1 MTTRA
6 SGPIPTV
13 VVYGASGGVGTTT
26 VAAAMAM
33 LTQAGHDRGHT
44 VLVDFDSRAFDVFG
58 QPPYS
63 DMSEPGATHHLGVH
77 PGIDV
82 VCWPGARF
90 DPMTLPGV
98 LAADPRPAGVNAVI
112 VDAATPSP
120 AAVGA
125 LGRHQP
131 AARTV
136 LVTASTYPAAS
147 AARDHVAAS
156 GAHPDEIVVVD
167 DASRAFGVAH
177 FATWWPEGTQLR
189 VLRRDPAVAEVVDAG
204 LFGLASRPGERIFP
218 HALAELQGSAAL
230 CDSADRRRLWEA
242 LHASRPDSAA
252 AVRQMREWTRQIE
265 GDLGAATAAV
275 PANGNSLRDGCAV
288 CGVEGPGHDPGCPAR
303 TAVPAHRALS
313 AVSGSRNGLSIV

>member
-1 MTTRA
+1 
-6 SGPIPTV
+6 
-13 VVYGASGGVGTTT
+13 
-26 VAAAMAM
+26 MAM

-44 VLVDFDSRAFDVFG
+44 VLVDFDSRAFDVLG

-63 DMSEPGATHHLGVH
+63 DISEPGATHHLGVH
-77 PGIDV
+77 PSIDV
-82 VCWPGARF
+82 VCWPGASF

-98 LAADPRPAGVNAVI
+98 LAADPQPAGVNAVI

-120 AAVGA
+120 AAMGA
-125 LGRHQP
+125 LSRHQP

-136 LVTASTYPAAS
+136 LVTTTTYPAAS
-147 AARDHVAAS
+147 AARDHVTTS

-167 DASRAFGVAH
+167 DSSRAFGVAQ

-189 VLRRDPAVAEVVDAG
+189 VLRRDPAVAEVIDAG
-204 LFGLASRPGERIFP
+204 LFGLASRHGERIFP
-218 HALAELQGSAAL
+218 HALAELQGSAVL

-265 GDLGAATAAV
+265 GDLGAGTAAV
-275 PANGNSLRDGCAV
+275 PANGGARLDGCAV
-288 CGVEGPGHDPGCPAR
+288 CGFEGPGHDPGCPAR
-303 TAVPAHRALS
+303 TAVPEHR
-313 AVSGSRNGLSIV
+313 VCSGVGNSRNGLSIV

>member
-1 MTTRA
+1 MATGLNR
-6 SGPIPTV
+6 PIPTV

-58 QPPYS
+58 QPPYGDIS
-63 DMSEPGATHHLGVH
+63 QPGATHHLGVH

-82 VCWPGARF
+82 VCWPGAGF

-120 AAVGA
+120 AAIGA

-136 LVTASTYPAAS
+136 LVTTSTYPAAS
-147 AARDHVAAS
+147 AARDHVTAS

-189 VLRRDPAVAEVVDAG
+189 VLRRDPAVAEVIDAG

-218 HALAELQGSAAL
+218 HALAELQGSAVL

-242 LHASRPDSAA
+242 LHASRPDSAS

-265 GDLGAATAAV
+265 GDLGAVTAAV
-275 PANGNSLRDGCAV
+275 PANGSPSSDGCAV

-303 TAVPAHRALS
+303 TAVPAHRAYS
-313 AVSGSRNGLSIV
+313 AVGSRHGLSIV

>member
-1 MTTRA
+1 MATR
-6 SGPIPTV
+6 SNRPVPTV

-44 VLVDFDSRAFDVFG
+44 VLVDFDSRAFDVLG
-58 QPPYS
+58 EPPYS
-63 DMSEPGATHHLGVH
+63 DISEPGATHHLGVR

-82 VCWPGARF
+82 VCWPNASF
-90 DPMTLPGV
+90 DPMALPGV
-98 LAADPRPAGVNAVI
+98 LAADPQPAGVNAVI

-120 AAVGA
+120 AAIGA

-131 AARTV
+131 AARTA

-147 AARDHVAAS
+147 AARDHVTAS

-167 DASRAFGVAH
+167 DASRAFGVAQ

-189 VLRRDPAVAEVVDAG
+189 VVRRDPAVTEVIDAG
-204 LFGLASRPGERIFP
+204 LFGLGSRPGERIFP
-218 HALAELQGSAAL
+218 HALAELQGSAVLPDA
-230 CDSADRRRLWEA
+230 ADRRRLWEA
-242 LHASRPDSAA
+242 LHASRPDSTAA
-252 AVRQMREWTRQIE
+252 IQQLRDWTRQID
-265 GDLGAATAAV
+265 GDLPPLTTAV
-275 PANGNSLRDGCAV
+275 PANGGSRLDGCAV

-303 TAVPAHRALS
+303 TAVPAHRAFS

>member
-1 MTTRA
+1 MTTR
-6 SGPIPTV
+6 SNGPVPTV

-44 VLVDFDSRAFDVFG
+44 VLVDFDSRAFDVLG

-63 DMSEPGATHHLGVH
+63 DISQPGATHHLDVH

-82 VCWPGARF
+82 VCWPGASF
-90 DPMTLPGV
+90 DPITLPGV
-98 LAADPRPAGVNAVI
+98 LAADPHPAGVNAVI
-112 VDAATPSP
+112 VDAASPSP

-136 LVTASTYPAAS
+136 LVTSSTYPAAS
-147 AARDHVAAS
+147 AARDHVTAS

-167 DASRAFGVAH
+167 DACGAFGVAQ
-177 FATWWPEGTQLR
+177 FATWWPEGAQLR
-189 VLRRDPAVAEVVDAG
+189 VLRRDPAVAEVIDAG

-218 HALAELQGSAAL
+218 HALAELQGSAVL
-230 CDSADRRRLWEA
+230 CGSADRRRLWAA

-265 GDLGAATAAV
+265 GDLGAVTAAV
-275 PANGNSLRDGCAV
+275 PANGSSLRAGCAV

-303 TAVPAHRALS
+303 TAVPGSRALS
-313 AVSGSRNGLSIV
+313 AVGDSRNGLSIV

>member
-1 MTTRA
+1 MTTR
-6 SGPIPTV
+6 SNGPVPTV

-58 QPPYS
+58 EPPYG
-63 DMSEPGATHHLGVH
+63 DISEPGVTHHLGVH

-82 VCWPGARF
+82 VCWPGASF
-90 DPMTLPGV
+90 DPMALPGV
-98 LAADPRPAGVNAVI
+98 LAADPQPAGVNAVI

-120 AAVGA
+120 AAMGA

-131 AARTV
+131 AVRTV

-156 GAHPDEIVVVD
+156 GAHPDEIIVVD
-167 DASRAFGVAH
+167 DPSRAFGVAQ
-177 FATWWPEGTQLR
+177 FITWWPAGTQLR
-189 VLRRDPAVAEVVDAG
+189 VLRCDREVAEVIDAG

-218 HALAELQGSAAL
+218 HALAELQGSAVLPDA
-230 CDSADRRRLWEA
+230 SDRRRLWEA

-265 GDLGAATAAV
+265 GDLGVVTV
-275 PANGNSLRDGCAV
+275 PVSANGGPLRDGCAV
-288 CGVEGPGHDPGCPAR
+288 CGVEGSGHDPRLPGPNRGAG
-303 TAVPAHRALS
+303 PP
-313 AVSGSRNGLSIV
+313 